1 MSSQKSFN
9 KKYER
14 FFMTLGFGFVW
25 IIGLWI
31 VSVLMN
37 WDNKTF
43 GIVLILCGLTGFY
56 QEFVEGVILK
66 KEKKNDNNR
75 RGKKIH

>member
-1 MSSQKSFN
+1 MSQKSFN

-14 FFMTLGFGFVW
+14 FFMGLGFGFVW
-25 IIGLWI
+25 MIGLWI
-31 VSVLMN
+31 VSALMN

-56 QEFVEGVILK
+56 QQFAEGVILK
-66 KEKKNDNNR
+66 KEKKYNDNR